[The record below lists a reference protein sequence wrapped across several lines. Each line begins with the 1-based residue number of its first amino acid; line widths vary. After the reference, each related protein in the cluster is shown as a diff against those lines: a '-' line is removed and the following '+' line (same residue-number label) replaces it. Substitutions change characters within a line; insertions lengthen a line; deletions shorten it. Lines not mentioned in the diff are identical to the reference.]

1 MNDMRTADPYRDTS
15 VIDARAPRFNQA
27 FVATMAW
34 FSVATGSW
42 VPLLVAGSQL
52 AIGLFFGRRYCL
64 PCVFYFEV
72 VQPRFGEGKI
82 EDSRAP
88 RFANIIGAV
97 FLLSGALAGILGFP
111 FLSLALGG
119 VVGMLATLAVVTGLC
134 VGCEMYKVGAR
145 LRGVTHKTLVR
156 LDLADFAIAG
166 SDGGGGDLVV
176 EFEHPLCSDCQE
188 LGKRLEAKGTR
199 VVRVDVSKRADLA
212 RKYGVAHVPLAL
224 RVREDGSVLGT
235 V

>member
-1 MNDMRTADPYRDTS
+1 MMNVMRTADPYRDLS

-34 FSVATGSW
+34 LSVATGSF
-42 VPLLVAGSQL
+42 VPLLVAGGQL
-52 AIGLFFGRRYCL
+52 AIGLFFGRRFCL
-64 PCVFYFEV
+64 PCVFYFEI

-88 RFANIIGAV
+88 RFANVVGAV

-111 FLSLALGG
+111 FVSLALGG
-119 VVGMLATLAVVTGLC
+119 VVGLLATLAVVTGLC
-134 VGCEMYKVGAR
+134 VGCEMYKIGAR

-156 LDLADFAIAG
+156 LDLADFPITGEAG
-166 SDGGGGDLVV
+166 ELVV
-176 EFEHPLCSDCQE
+176 EFEHPLCSDCHE

-199 VVRVDVSKRADLA
+199 VVHVDVSKRADLA
-212 RKYGVAHVPLAL
+212 KKYGVAHVPLAL
-224 RVREDGSVLGT
+224 RGREDGSVLGT

>member
-1 MNDMRTADPYRDTS
+1 MMNVMRTADPYADTS

-27 FVATMAW
+27 FVASMAW
-34 FSVATGSW
+34 LSVATGSF
-42 VPLLVAGSQL
+42 VPLLVAGGQL

-72 VQPRFGEGKI
+72 VQPRFGEGRI

-88 RFANIIGAV
+88 RFANIVGAV
-97 FLLSGALAGILGFP
+97 FLLSGALAGVLGFP
-111 FLSLALGG
+111 FVSLALGG
-119 VVGMLATLAVVTGLC
+119 VVGLLATLAVVTGLC
-134 VGCEMYKVGAR
+134 VGCEMYKLGAR

-156 LDLADFAIAG
+156 LDLADFAVPAE
-166 SDGGGGDLVV
+166 GGDLVV

-188 LGKRLEAKGTR
+188 LGKRLEAKGAR
-199 VVRVDVSKRADLA
+199 VVHVDVSKRADLA

-224 RVREDGSVLGT
+224 RVRADGSVLGT

>member
-1 MNDMRTADPYRDTS
+1 MMNVMRTADPYRDLS

-34 FSVATGSW
+34 LSVATGSF
-42 VPLLVAGSQL
+42 VPLLVAGGQL
-52 AIGLFFGRRYCL
+52 AIGLFFGRRFCL
-64 PCVFYFEV
+64 PCVFYFEI

-88 RFANIIGAV
+88 RFANVVGAV

-111 FLSLALGG
+111 FVSLALGG
-119 VVGMLATLAVVTGLC
+119 VVGLLATLAVVTGLC
-134 VGCEMYKVGAR
+134 VGCEMYKIGAR

-156 LDLADFAIAG
+156 LDLADFAVTGEAG
-166 SDGGGGDLVV
+166 ELVV

-199 VVRVDVSKRADLA
+199 VVHVDVSKRADLA
-212 RKYGVAHVPLAL
+212 KKYGVAHVPLAL